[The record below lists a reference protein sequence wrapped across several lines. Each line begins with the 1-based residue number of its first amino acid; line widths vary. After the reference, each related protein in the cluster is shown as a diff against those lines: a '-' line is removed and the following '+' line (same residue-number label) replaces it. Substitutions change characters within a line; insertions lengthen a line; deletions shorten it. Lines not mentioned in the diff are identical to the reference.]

1 MTNSLKTA
9 KIIGLGLG
17 AVVILAAAWLFL
29 VKLEVIS
36 APAALRGLPVVG
48 QPQAPAE
55 SRSELLQLQ
64 EDLAAREAQIDE
76 LEANIS
82 ATETAL
88 RQSQDSAAQLK
99 SEVARL
105 NQEILN
111 LQSGGT
117 ARQAAYK
124 DMAPY
129 FANMKAKDAAD
140 ILSRLKDDD
149 IIGIL
154 SAMEKETAAEILPFM
169 NRDQAAAITAKML
182 VTQP

>member
-1 MTNSLKTA
+1 MTNSLKTV
-9 KIIGLGLG
+9 KMIGLGLV
-17 AVVILAAAWLFL
+17 AVAIVTGAWLFL
-29 VKLEVIS
+29 VKLGVIS
-36 APAALRGLPVVG
+36 APAAVQGLPVVG
-48 QPQAPAE
+48 KPQAPAN
-55 SRSELLQLQ
+55 SLELLQLQ
-64 EDLAAREAQIDE
+64 QELTAREAQISE
-76 LEANIS
+76 LEASIS

-88 RQSQDSAAQLK
+88 RQSQDSSAQLK

-111 LQSGGT
+111 LQTGGT
-117 ARQAAYK
+117 AKQAAYK

-149 IIGIL
+149 IIGII
-154 SAMEKETAAEILPFM
+154 SAMEKQTAAEILPFM

>member
-9 KIIGLGLG
+9 KLIGLGLV
-17 AVVILAAAWLFL
+17 AMVILIGAWLFL
-29 VKLEVIS
+29 VKLGVLD
-36 APAALRGLPVVG
+36 APAVLQGLPVVG
-48 QPQAPAE
+48 KPQTAAE
-55 SRSELLQLQ
+55 SIELGQLQ
-64 EDLAAREAQIDE
+64 QDLTAREAQIKE
-76 LEANIS
+76 LEASIS

-88 RQSQDSAAQLK
+88 KQSQDSAAQLK

-111 LQSGGT
+111 LQTGGT
-117 ARQAAYK
+117 AKQAAYK

-154 SAMEKETAAEILPFM
+154 SAMEKQTAAEILPFM